1 MHTHT
6 LVYLKGEN
14 KPDSVYI
21 RGQKWMRKMMMMMKK
36 KKREKRYSAAL
47 LIARANLVEN
57 LANAPMRAT
66 NSAMMLLLKLMQPPP
81 VFYSQFQFSH
91 FCC

>member
-1 MHTHT
+1 
-6 LVYLKGEN
+6 
-14 KPDSVYI
+14 
-21 RGQKWMRKMMMMMKK
+21 MMMMMKK

-81 VFYSQFQFSH
+81 TDKACHQVGANICLVPSRGSL
-91 FCC
+91 